1 MYISR
6 AYNKKMN
13 VWYAYEVE
21 YVWDEMKQ
29 KKVQKRKCI
38 GQIDPDSDR
47 IIPNGKRGP
56 ARSVPG
62 TLGTTETG
70 SPTSGPVSAR
80 QTTGTRKPVLTRRKM
95 EAKIQKLARTLDD
108 LSQQMAILSR
118 DLLSLIQ
125 EDPER
130 EEGEDSSTG
139 EEPECAGIVEKT
151 L

>member
-6 AYNKKMN
+6 SYNKKMN

-80 QTTGTRKPVLTRRKM
+80 QTHSKWQFFPGICCR
-95 EAKIQKLARTLDD
+95 
-108 LSQQMAILSR
+108 LSR
-118 DLLSLIQ
+118 RIRNGKR
-125 EDPER
+125 ERTAVPER
-130 EEGEDSSTG
+130 SRSVQ
-139 EEPECAGIVEKT
+139 A
-151 L
+151 